1 MIVHLLSIALKLDTI
16 IFDLVT
22 KIKETFSIDAGFTN
36 FFLNFKCDF
45 RVTSKFAEAFLS
57 WKNRKSNF
65 IKLDFLFWVPKQFS
79 QHGES
84 IFLSQK
90 SLHPIVQCPVYTT
103 IYIYIC
109 TRTYKIYCMYI
120 YILQIY
126 RGHTMVGLVQLLG
139 RSYQISSHIHLR
151 RYCHRYWANIRSVS
165 GPHGVTGHTVSGGCM
180 AGEQYS
186 IIAEVI
192 EAFSYEECRS
202 RGSGNTLEKGY
213 TVSLW

>member
-1 MIVHLLSIALKLDTI
+1 MASLFFSLKNHSTLLS
-16 IFDLVT
+16 
-22 KIKETFSIDAGFTN
+22 N
-36 FFLNFKCDF
+36 
-45 RVTSKFAEAFLS
+45 
-57 WKNRKSNF
+57 
-65 IKLDFLFWVPKQFS
+65 
-79 QHGES
+79 
-84 IFLSQK
+84 
-90 SLHPIVQCPVYTT
+90 VQY
-103 IYIYIC
+103 IQLYIYIC
-109 TRTYKIYCMYI
+109 TRTYKIYCMNI
-120 YILQIY
+120 YILHIY
-126 RGHTMVGLVQLLG
+126 REHHMVGLVQLLG